1 MRASLARSLVLEPD
15 LFLFDEPFAALDEL
29 TRERLNVELAQ
40 LFATR
45 RFTALFVT
53 HSITEAVFLATRV
66 VVMSRR
72 PGRIVADVPVPFDYP
87 REPGLRFDPGFVALA
102 SDLSRI
108 LRTEATP
115 TVV

>member
-1 MRASLARSLVLEPD
+1 
-15 LFLFDEPFAALDEL
+15 
-29 TRERLNVELAQ
+29 LNTELAQ
-40 LFATR
+40 LFAAR

-72 PGRIVADVPVPFDYP
+72 PGRIVADVPVPFDHP
-87 REPGLRFDPGFVALA
+87 REPGLRFAPEFVALA

-108 LRTEATP
+108 LRAEATP